1 MKQIDFKTL
10 GKIFVKMNF
19 TIEQKEEITRLLS
32 SISWGIGRAYRISE
46 ITPVSQITK
55 DVYIKDVTNAL
66 EHSRSKL
73 DELKQYLMEIDE
85 R

>member
-1 MKQIDFKTL
+1 MK
-10 GKIFVKMNF
+10 F

-32 SISWGIGRAYRISE
+32 SILWGIGRAHSISE

-73 DELKQYLMEIDE
+73 DELKQYLMEIDNGRTE
-85 R
+85 M